1 MRLPRLE
8 LPAEPPPVARWEWFV
23 VLAATLLGGFLRFV
37 ALESIPPGLWY
48 DEAINGIDALSI
60 LREPGWP
67 LFFVT
72 RGHPREPMFMYL
84 ELLGILAG
92 GTTAPALRA
101 VGGVVGTLAI
111 PATWWMARSYAG
123 PRVALLTL
131 AFFVPMRWHLT
142 FSRLA
147 FRTILTTLFC
157 PLIAVFLLRT
167 LRSGRRWDAAVLGL
181 LCGLGLYTYLSM
193 RLFLLAV
200 ALGLVIGLATA
211 VRTPARRAVHLVL
224 IAATVGLLVLVPL
237 GLHFLSHPEHLS
249 GRQRQISL
257 IDQGAEGWKRIG
269 RQAIDVALMTTLRG
283 DHEAKHNIPG
293 PPRFMQAYL
302 FAPDSADSHA
312 RWRDARRMGEAPD
325 PHGTGLPAF
334 DLLTGLFCLGGIGL
348 LVGQVRHRQWAG
360 LFLLLWLLLGSLASV
375 LSFGAPNMLRLML
388 LTPLAAL
395 CLALAA
401 NAILEHS
408 GRSRRM
414 AQVGIAIL
422 LVWFAAGETWRAFA
436 VWPRHPQVWES
447 YQARFRDVADW
458 LVAHP
463 MRAPVIVAPSYFVAD
478 TPTFIF
484 LTDGVPG
491 LVSDAIKPAPAFPDT
506 VWVLAPHAPFPPV
519 RFHAPTGSRAPVE
532 VARFHD
538 LDGAV
543 WLSVLEYNEPAGD

>member
-8 LPAEPPPVARWEWFV
+8 LPAEPPPVARWEWVV
-23 VLAATLLGGFLRFV
+23 VLAATLLGGLLRFV
-37 ALESIPPGLWY
+37 ALETIPPGLWY

-84 ELLGILAG
+84 EVLGILAG
-92 GTTAPALRA
+92 GTTAPALRGVA
-101 VGGVVGTLAI
+101 GVVGTLAI

-167 LRSGRRWDAAVLGL
+167 VRSGRRWDAAVLGL

-200 ALGLVIGLATA
+200 AVALVVGLAA
-211 VRTPARRAVHLVL
+211 AARVPARRALHLVL
-224 IAATVGLLVLVPL
+224 VAGAVGLLVLVPL
-237 GLHFLSHPEHLS
+237 GLHFLSNPDHLS

-257 IDQGAEGWKRIG
+257 LDQGAEGWKRIG

-293 PPRFMQAYL
+293 PPRLLQAYL
-302 FAPDSADSHA
+302 LAPDSSDSHA

-334 DLLTGLFCLGGIGL
+334 DLLTGLLCLAGIGL
-348 LVGQVRHRQWAG
+348 LVCQLWRRQWAA
-360 LFLLLWLLLGSLASV
+360 LFLLAWLLLGSLASV
-375 LSFGAPNMLRLML
+375 LSFGAPNMLRLL
-388 LTPLAAL
+388 LLAPLAAF

-408 GRSRRM
+408 GKSNRF
-414 AQVGIAIL
+414 APLAIVVL
-422 LVWFAAGETWRAFA
+422 LVWFAAGETWRTFV

-447 YQARFRDVADW
+447 YQARFREVADW

-463 MRAPVIVAPSYFVAD
+463 ARAPVVVAPSYFVAD

-491 LVSDAIKPAPAFPDT
+491 LVGDAVEPLP
-506 VWVLAPHAPFPPV
+506 VSQGRLWVLAPQAPFPPV
-519 RFHAPTGSRAPVE
+519 RFVVPGGSRAPVE
-532 VARFHD
+532 VGRFHD

-543 WLSVLEYNEPAGD
+543 WLTVLEYSEPAGD